1 MSSKRILYYNSSDYN
16 YEQSG
21 ENIIYCHF
29 YLNEKKEGIIIYL
42 NNKTLCYKN
51 IETLEVVNKI
61 EISNINLNIKY
72 IHSKYLICCQKEFL
86 LIYDS
91 IGSFE
96 VFKIYNNKS
105 EKIICIKKKEDGQ
118 IFEENFLFNTINYFN
133 KNIYVSCFYK
143 HKIYIYNILLNQS
156 EIVMDYNEEIMS
168 RYNEYFLNN
177 KNLYDFLF
185 VTTDKKCY
193 IYELK
198 NFSIKK
204 KLLFK
209 NIFYVLLSEIFN
221 KNCFIISYD
230 ETISIIDF
238 FSDDIIYSFYG
249 GRTECLFLWNPL
261 YIN

>member
-1 MSSKRILYYNSSDYN
+1 
-16 YEQSG
+16 
-21 ENIIYCHF
+21 
-29 YLNEKKEGIIIYL
+29 
-42 NNKTLCYKN
+42 
-51 IETLEVVNKI
+51 
-61 EISNINLNIKY
+61 
-72 IHSKYLICCQKEFL
+72 
-86 LIYDS
+86 
-91 IGSFE
+91 
-96 VFKIYNNKS
+96 
-105 EKIICIKKKEDGQ
+105 
-118 IFEENFLFNTINYFN
+118 
-133 KNIYVSCFYK
+133 
-143 HKIYIYNILLNQS
+143 
-156 EIVMDYNEEIMS
+156 MDYNEEIMS

-249 GRTECLFLWNPL
+249 GRTECFFLWNPYTLIENEAIDSCADNSIINLFDGEIKSVFKVGNFWWTNEMFRIKLKKYGDCLLRIGCEKTTL
-261 YIN
+261 YYIKTEEEIKKEQEEIKKKQEEKAKKKRRRIKKKGNNSKNKKKRKCQN